1 MSGYGSVG
9 SALLLCLNTF
19 LVKRSA
25 RNTKKLFANFTN
37 KLNLCPR
44 TSPYNVGES
53 TIIRFAIRRQARIT
67 STNRTGQAY
76 KPNDVQVNWIIKY
89 LSSGGLTRLASLRTG
104 SALHGGRIEI
114 LSDFKPASS
123 RKWGTICS
131 VVTFKFVEALW
142 YILQFV
148 LVRCSP
154 P

>member
-1 MSGYGSVG
+1 MW
-9 SALLLCLNTF
+9 
-19 LVKRSA
+19 
-25 RNTKKLFANFTN
+25 ANRQ
-37 KLNLCPR
+37 L
-44 TSPYNVGES
+44 
-53 TIIRFAIRRQARIT
+53 IRFATRRQARIT

-76 KPNDVQVNWIIKY
+76 KPNDVQVIKY
-89 LSSGGLTRLASLRTG
+89 LSTGGLASLRTG

-114 LSDFKPASS
+114 LSDFKTASS